1 MHMDR
6 FPMSKPGWMSMVPA
20 VAGLLLMA
28 GVARA
33 QVSAPPVPPPAAA
46 PQDSAR
52 GTTGSLLGTVFD
64 SVHSRPLAN
73 ATVFVLGTS
82 RIGLTNASGVFVVD
96 SVPVG
101 THKVHVAHELLDSL
115 GITMVTDS
123 FPVTAGERKVLE
135 MSVPSSETLVGMSCT
150 AATRRLGPSA
160 IIGRLLDADT
170 DQPVNGARVSFA
182 WSELSLADGLKRMPR
197 VRVATANA
205 DGVFRICGVPNE
217 VEGTLQA
224 DKAGIT
230 TAEIKITFIG
240 QPLVIQGLRI
250 GNANTVARADV
261 DSTQRTTTGRS
272 GGDQR
277 FSAVNYQK
285 GQAVLRGKVVNAT
298 GAPMVGARV
307 EVEGTMSRVLTNA
320 EGAFTLTELP
330 SGTQSV
336 VARQMGFAPVSQ
348 PVELSSREP
357 RTTTI
362 TMSQPVQMLD
372 PIVVTAESD
381 MGLDNIGFTSREK
394 SMSGTFLDAK
404 EIMARGPNMLTDVFR
419 TVPSLKVVPVSPYDY
434 AVESSR
440 GNMLGGRCVK
450 YWLDGSPYESVF
462 PGDIDRMI
470 PPYEIAAIEVYNG
483 STVPM
488 QFTNANSGNC
498 AVIVIWSKYRAS
510 QPVRK
515 KQ

>member
-1 MHMDR
+1 V
-6 FPMSKPGWMSMVPA
+6 G
-20 VAGLLLMA
+20 
-28 GVARA
+28 
-33 QVSAPPVPPPAAA
+33 
-46 PQDSAR
+46 
-52 GTTGSLLGTVFD
+52 
-64 SVHSRPLAN
+64 

-82 RIGLTNASGVFVVD
+82 RIGATNERGLFNVD

-101 THKVHVAHELLDSL
+101 MHRVHVSHELLDSL

-123 FPVTAGERKVLE
+123 FQVTSGERKVLE
-135 MSVPSSETLVGMSCT
+135 MAVPSSETLVGLSCS

-170 DQPVNGARVSFA
+170 DQPVPGARVSFA
-182 WSELSLADGLKRMPR
+182 WSELSLAAGLKRVPK
-197 VRVATANA
+197 VLGATANA
-205 DGVFRICGVPNE
+205 DGVFRICGVPGE

-224 DKAGIT
+224 EKSGIT
-230 TAEIKITFIG
+230 TAEIKVTFIG

-250 GNANTVARADV
+250 GNANTVARAQV
-261 DSTQRTTTGRS
+261 DSAQAVTPGRS
-272 GGDQR
+272 GEQR

-285 GQAVLRGKVVNAT
+285 GQAVLRGKVVNANGT
-298 GAPMVGARV
+298 PMANARV
-307 EVEGTMSRVLTNA
+307 EVEGTMSRTLTNA
-320 EGAFTLTELP
+320 EGTFTLTELP

-348 PVELSSREP
+348 AVQLSTREAA
-357 RTTTI
+357 TTTI
-362 TMSQPVQMLD
+362 TMSQAVQMLD
-372 PIVVTAESD
+372 PVVVTAEGD
-381 MGLDNIGFTSREK
+381 AGLDNIGFTSRK
-394 SMSGTFLDAK
+394 RAMSGTFLDAK

-462 PGDIDRMI
+462 PGDVDRMI
-470 PPYEIAAIEVYNG
+470 PPYDIAAIEVYNG
-483 STVPM
+483 STVPI

-498 AVIVIWSKYRAS
+498 AVIVIWSKYRAN

-515 KQ
+515 K

>member
-1 MHMDR
+1 MRMGISR
-6 FPMSKPGWMSMVPA
+6 LSRSGTKVVLA
-20 VAGLLLMA
+20 LAGLLLA
-28 GVARA
+28 GTAPRALA
-33 QVSAPPVPPPAAA
+33 QVTPPPTPPAAQ
-46 PQDSAR
+46 QD
-52 GTTGSLLGTVFD
+52 TTRPAFGSLLGTVYD
-64 SVHSRPLAN
+64 SVHNTPLVG

-82 RIGLTNASGVFVVD
+82 RIGATNERGLFTVD
-96 SVPVG
+96 SVSVG
-101 THKVHVAHELLDSL
+101 MHRVHVSHELLDSL

-123 FPVTAGERKVLE
+123 FEVASGQRKVLE
-135 MSVPSSETLVGMSCT
+135 MAVPSSETLVGLSCS

-170 DQPVNGARVSFA
+170 DQPVAGARVSFA
-182 WSELSLADGLKRMPR
+182 WSELSLAAGLKRVPK
-197 VRVATANA
+197 VLGATANA
-205 DGVFRICGVPNE
+205 DGVFRICGVPGE

-224 DKAGIT
+224 QKGGIT
-230 TAEIKITFIG
+230 TAEIKVVFIG

-250 GNANTVARADV
+250 GNANTVAKAQV
-261 DSTQRTTTGRS
+261 DSAQGVPGRS
-272 GGDQR
+272 VGEQR

-285 GQAVLRGKVVNAT
+285 GQAVLRGKVVNANGT
-298 GAPMVGARV
+298 PIPNARV
-307 EVEGTMSRVLTNA
+307 EVEGTMSRALTNA
-320 EGAFTLTELP
+320 EGTFTLTELP

-348 PVELSSREP
+348 AVNLSTREAT
-357 RTTTI
+357 TTTI

-372 PIVVTAESD
+372 PVVVTAESD
-381 MGLDNIGFTSREK
+381 VGLDNLGFTTRKK
-394 SMSGTFLDAK
+394 SMSGYFLDAN

-462 PGDIDRMI
+462 PGDVDRMI

-483 STVPM
+483 STVPI

-498 AVIVIWSKYRAS
+498 AVIVIWSKYRAN

-515 KQ
+515 K

>member
-1 MHMDR
+1 
-6 FPMSKPGWMSMVPA
+6 
-20 VAGLLLMA
+20 
-28 GVARA
+28 
-33 QVSAPPVPPPAAA
+33 
-46 PQDSAR
+46 
-52 GTTGSLLGTVFD
+52 
-64 SVHSRPLAN
+64 
-73 ATVFVLGTS
+73 
-82 RIGLTNASGVFVVD
+82 
-96 SVPVG
+96 
-101 THKVHVAHELLDSL
+101 
-115 GITMVTDS
+115 
-123 FPVTAGERKVLE
+123 
-135 MSVPSSETLVGMSCT
+135 
-150 AATRRLGPSA
+150 
-160 IIGRLLDADT
+160 
-170 DQPVNGARVSFA
+170 
-182 WSELSLADGLKRMPR
+182 
-197 VRVATANA
+197 
-205 DGVFRICGVPNE
+205 

-224 DKAGIT
+224 DKGGIT

-240 QPLVIQGLRI
+240 QPLVIQGMRI
-250 GNANTVARADV
+250 GNANTVARAV
-261 DSTQRTTTGRS
+261 PDSAQPTTAGR
-272 GGDQR
+272 GAGDQR

-285 GQAVLRGKVVNAT
+285 GQAILRGKVVNAT

-307 EVEGTMSRVLTNA
+307 EVEGTMGRVLTNA
-320 EGAFTLTELP
+320 EGAFTLTDLP

-336 VARQMGFAPVSQ
+336 TARQMGFAPVSQ

-372 PIVVTAESD
+372 PVVVTAESD
-381 MGLDNIGFTSREK
+381 MGLDNIGFTSRSK
-394 SMSGTFLDAK
+394 SMSGTFLDSK

-483 STVPM
+483 STVPV
-488 QFTNANSGNC
+488 QFTNANSANC

-510 QPVRK
+510 QPVKRK
-515 KQ
+515 K